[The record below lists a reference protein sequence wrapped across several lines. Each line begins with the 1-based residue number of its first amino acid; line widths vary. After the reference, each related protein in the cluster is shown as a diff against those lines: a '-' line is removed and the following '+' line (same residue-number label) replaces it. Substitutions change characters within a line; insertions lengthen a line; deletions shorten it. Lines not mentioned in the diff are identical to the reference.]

1 MTTRR
6 TALMALAGAAT
17 PAATTASAA
26 PAKIDW
32 PQWRGPKR
40 DGLSTETGLLKQWP
54 SGGPKQLW
62 SVEGLGSGYGTVAI
76 AGDRIY
82 VQGAWNRRSGVQ
94 ALDRASG
101 KTLWTVAIG
110 PEGDND
116 RGDGPRSTPTVE
128 GGRLWVMTEMGDL
141 VCLETSGGREVWRK
155 NALRDFKGRNPG
167 WLLSESP
174 LLDTG
179 KLILTPGG
187 PGACIVALDPETGK
201 WIWSSQELSDSAG
214 YASCIVCEVGGVRC
228 YTTLTSD
235 AGVGVR
241 ASDGKLMWR
250 YQKPAN
256 DVANCTTPVFGKDKV
271 FYSSAYGTGGGVLA
285 LTASG
290 GVVKSSELWF
300 NRDMMNH
307 HGGVVLV
314 NGFLYGFSNS
324 ILTCLDFETG
334 KVMWKDRSVGK
345 GSLTYADGRLYL
357 LGEGQTAGMAD
368 ATPEGYRERGRFSI
382 PDHGKPSWAYPVV
395 CDGRLYIRNQGQ
407 LQCFDVKG

>member
-6 TALMALAGAAT
+6 TALMALAGAAA
-17 PAATTASAA
+17 PAA
-26 PAKIDW
+26 PAAPTTLDW

-54 SGGPKQLW
+54 AGGPKQIW
-62 SVEGLGSGYGTVAI
+62 SVDGLGAGYGSVAI

-82 VQGAWNRRSGVQ
+82 VQGSLNRRSSVH
-94 ALDRASG
+94 ALDRAIG
-101 KTLWTVAIG
+101 KMLWTVVIG

-128 GGRLWVMTEMGDL
+128 GGQVWVMTESGDL
-141 VCLETSGGREVWRK
+141 ACLQAADGGVVWKK
-155 NALRDFKGRNPG
+155 NALKDLKGRNPN

-174 LLDTG
+174 LVDG
-179 KLILTPGG
+179 EKLIFTPGG
-187 PGACIVALDPETGK
+187 RAASLVAVDKQSGK
-201 WIWSSQELSDSAG
+201 WIWSSQELSDEAG

-228 YTTLTSD
+228 YTTLTAE

-241 ASDGKLMWR
+241 AADGKLMWR
-250 YQKPAN
+250 YSKPAN
-256 DVANCTTPVFGKDKV
+256 GTANCATPVFGQDKV

-285 LTASG
+285 LSAAG
-290 GVVKSSELWF
+290 GAVKSSELWF
-300 NRDMMNH
+300 NRELMNH

-314 NGFLYGFSNS
+314 NGHLYGFSNS
-324 ILTCLDFETG
+324 ILTCLEFETG
-334 KVMWKDRSVGK
+334 KVKWKDRSVGK
-345 GSLTYADGRLYL
+345 GSLTFADGRLYL

-368 ATPEGYRERGRFSI
+368 ATPEGYHERGRFSI
-382 PDHGKPSWAYPVV
+382 PDHGKPSWAHPAV
-395 CDGRLYIRNQGQ
+395 CGGRLYIRNQGQ

>member
-6 TALMALAGAAT
+6 TALMALAGAAA
-17 PAATTASAA
+17 PAAQTSS
-26 PAKIDW
+26 DW
-32 PQWRGPKR
+32 AQWRGPRR

-54 SGGPKQLW
+54 TGGPKLSW
-62 SVEGLGSGYGTVAI
+62 NVDGLGAGYGTVAI

-82 VQGAWNRRSGVQ
+82 VQGSINNRSSVH
-94 ALDRASG
+94 ALDRTSG
-101 KTLWTVAIG
+101 KLLWTVPLG

-128 GGRLWVMTEMGDL
+128 GAQLWVMTESGDL
-141 VCLETSGGREVWRK
+141 ACLKTSDGGVVWRK
-155 NALRDFKGRNPG
+155 NALTDFRGRNPH

-174 LLDTG
+174 LVDG
-179 KLILTPGG
+179 ERLIFTPGG
-187 PGACIVALDPETGK
+187 PGASIVAVDKQSGK
-201 WIWSSQELSDSAG
+201 WIWSSQDLSDPAG

-228 YTTLTSD
+228 YATLTAQ

-241 ASDGKLMWR
+241 AADGKLMWR
-250 YQKPAN
+250 YEKPAN
-256 DVANCTTPVFGKDKV
+256 GTANCTTPVFGQNKV

-285 LTASG
+285 LSATG
-290 GVVKSSELWF
+290 GAVTSSEMWF
-300 NRDMMNH
+300 NRELMNH

-314 NGFLYGFSNS
+314 NGHLYGFSNS
-324 ILTCLDFETG
+324 ILTCLEFETG

-382 PDHGKPSWAYPVV
+382 TDHGRPSWAYPVI
-395 CDGRLYIRNQGQ
+395 CGGRMYLRNQGQ